1 MFINIYQFGGLWM
14 LRKRKGL
21 FSSSEDIDPMSYTV
35 NMVDCMLVLAVGFM
49 LFAIM
54 SMNMQSVIFGDMSQE
69 QKQEVAR
76 IIKET
81 VEVEQGVE
89 INQPIK
95 NIKSGTGDQYS
106 EVGTVYKDPNT
117 GKLLMIPN

>member
-1 MFINIYQFGGLWM
+1 MIY
-14 LRKRKGL
+14 
-21 FSSSEDIDPMSYTV
+21 
-35 NMVDCMLVLAVGFM
+35 VLAVGFM

-69 QKQEVAR
+69 QKQQVVN

-81 VEVEQGVE
+81 VLVEQGQEV
-89 INQPIK
+89 NQPIE
-95 NIKSGTGDQYS
+95 NIRSGAGDQYT
-106 EVGTVYKDPNT
+106 EVGTVYKDSNT

>member
-1 MFINIYQFGGLWM
+1 M

-21 FSSSEDIDPMSYTV
+21 MSSSEEVDPMAYTV

-69 QKQEVAR
+69 QRQEVAR

-81 VEVEQGVE
+81 VQVEQGQE
-89 INQPIK
+89 INQPIE
-95 NIKSGTGDQYS
+95 NIKSGSGDQYA
-106 EVGTVYKDPNT
+106 EVGTVYKDPDT